1 MRDTT
6 LVQAQAQLDEI
17 AHALASAL
25 SDRTVG
31 GTAATNGAQNGF
43 SVDFSELRDG
53 NTISLNYLNGA
64 GQQQRMTIV
73 RVDDTSALPLSNS
86 FTNDPNDTVIGV
98 SFTNGMAGVVTALN
112 NALGGT
118 GIVFDNPSAFNL
130 RVLDD
135 GGVNPGTVQALSA
148 KVTTSTF
155 NSGNLSMPFF
165 VDAGSGGLYTNA
177 VTAGG
182 QQKTGF
188 AARIAVNPALKA
200 NPDFLVQYGAG
211 IAAGDPARAEFLEQQ
226 LNAVGMTFS
235 PSTGIGTAA
244 GPYNGTLSDFIRQA
258 VSMQGAAADNAT
270 RLNDGQEVVLNAL
283 QARFAERS
291 SVNVDSEMANLLV
304 LQTAYGANARVLSAV
319 KEMIDSLMRI

>member
-1 MRDTT
+1 

-31 GTAATNGAQNGF
+31 GTAATSGAQNGF
-43 SVDFSELRDG
+43 SVDLSELRDG

-211 IAAGDPARAEFLEQQ
+211 VAAGDPARAEFLEQQ

-258 VSMQGAAADNAT
+258 VGMQGAAADNAT